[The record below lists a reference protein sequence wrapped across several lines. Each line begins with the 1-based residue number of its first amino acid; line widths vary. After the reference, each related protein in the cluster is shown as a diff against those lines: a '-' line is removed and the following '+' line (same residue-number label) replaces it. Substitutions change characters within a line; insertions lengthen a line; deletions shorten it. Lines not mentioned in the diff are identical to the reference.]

1 MAGQLQTG
9 YNFYQPAHTQPIL
22 MNTKCL
28 NNYKNLRSNSG
39 IQLHRL
45 YPSGFLPSCCESLSM
60 QQIND
65 HIEIL
70 FLNPEVP
77 DL

>member
-28 NNYKNLRSNSG
+28 NNYKTSDQTAAYNFIVSIHQAFYRPAVN
-39 IQLHRL
+39 
-45 YPSGFLPSCCESLSM
+45 PLSM